1 MSRIDWTQR
10 ARGDLRAIHTYIA
23 RDSKRYADGVISR
36 IKARTRRLSAWP
48 LSGSIVPEWN
58 TPDLREVY
66 SGQYRVIYRVEKDR
80 VLILTVLHGA
90 RQLPE
95 RP

>member
-1 MSRIDWTQR
+1 MSRIDWTER
-10 ARGDLRAIHTYIA
+10 AHGDLRAIHAYIA

-36 IKARTRRLSAWP
+36 IKARTRRLRAWP

-58 TPDLREVY
+58 APDLREVY
-66 SGQYRVIYRVEKDR
+66 SGQYRIVYRVETDR

-90 RQLPE
+90 RSFPE
-95 RP
+95 DP